1 MIEAILNII
10 SSLCFFTV
18 VNPDESGVHLRC
30 GRVHRVIGE
39 GFHWQWP
46 VVDEIQTI
54 PTSEQMIDLPNQTL
68 TTRDGQSVTM
78 SGTVRY
84 EVVCPEKT
92 LFNVSDYDESIQTL
106 SMEVI
111 GLEVPKVEHKAS
123 SKVLKDKIQNSIEQA
138 VYPWG
143 INIISVG
150 ITDNAV
156 TFPLRLY
163 D

>member
-1 MIEAILNII
+1 MIEAILNIL
-10 SSLCFFTV
+10 SSLCFFTI

-30 GRVHRVIGE
+30 GKVYRVIGE
-39 GFHWQWP
+39 GIHWQYP

-68 TTRDGQSVTM
+68 TTRDGKSVTM

-111 GLEVPKVEHKAS
+111 GVEVPKIEHRAS
-123 SKVLKDKIQNSIEQA
+123 SNALKEKIMESIELA